1 MTVEGGGGGGGGRT
15 GLINSAGG
23 IASDAQAAPGNQGTF
38 TAAGTGGAGDNPPAG
53 RPGGSGGNWGA
64 NGGQTAASGGGVGG
78 TGGIRGSA
86 ISNAASATFT
96 YTNPGPGTRY
106 N

>member
-1 MTVEGGGGGGGGRT
+1 MTIEGGGGGGGGRT

-23 IASDAQAAPGNQGTF
+23 IASDTGAAPGTNGTF
-38 TAAGTGGAGDNPPAG
+38 TAAGTGGLGDNPPDG
-53 RPGGSGGNWGA
+53 RPGGNGGNWGA
-64 NGGQTAASGGGVGG
+64 NGIQAASSAGAGGA
-78 TGGIRGSA
+78 GGIRGSA
-86 ISNAASATFT
+86 ISNAAGTTFT